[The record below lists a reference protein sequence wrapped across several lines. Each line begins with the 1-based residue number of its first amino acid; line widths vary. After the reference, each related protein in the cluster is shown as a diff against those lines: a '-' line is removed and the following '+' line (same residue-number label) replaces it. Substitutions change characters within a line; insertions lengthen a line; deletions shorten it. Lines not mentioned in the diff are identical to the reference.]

1 MKAKEIKKARN
12 LRLQGFSVRE
22 IAQKIQCAK
31 SSVSGWVRDIPLT
44 SEQIE
49 HLKSNQDKG
58 RAKAANHPNSSK
70 FRWAR
75 IRQQIIDS
83 AKKEVPQ
90 RCSSEN
96 LRLIGAALYWAEGYT
111 ASTHSFVFANSDADM
126 IKLMMKFLTKI
137 YKIPIYRL
145 RGRVNIHPHLDIKE
159 AEKYWSR
166 ISGIPIKQFHN
177 PLLAVSKASK
187 QKRKTLP
194 YGTFRIVISDVVLC
208 SKIKGWI
215 EAMKHWALSSVG

>member
-1 MKAKEIKKARN
+1 MRAKEREKARN
-12 LRLQGFSVRE
+12 LRLRGFSIRE

-49 HLKSNQDKG
+49 HLKSNQDRG

-70 FRWAR
+70 HRWAR

-83 AKKEVPQ
+83 AKNEVPQ

-96 LRLIGAALYWAEGYT
+96 LKLIGAALYWAEGYT
-111 ASTHSFVFANSDADM
+111 ASTHSFVFANSDCDM
-126 IKLMMKFLTKI
+126 IKLMIEFLTRI
-137 YKIPIYRL
+137 YKIPLHKL
-145 RGRVNIHPHLDIKE
+145 RGRVNIHPHLDIKK

-166 ISGIPIKQFHN
+166 ISGIPIKQFHK

-215 EAMKHWALSSVG
+215 EAMRSWAVSSVG

>member
-1 MKAKEIKKARN
+1 MKAREKEKARN
-12 LRLQGFSVRE
+12 LRLRGFSIRE
-22 IAQKIQCAK
+22 IAQRIQCAK

-49 HLKSNQDKG
+49 HLKSNQNRG

-70 FRWAR
+70 HRWAR
-75 IRQQIIDS
+75 IRQQIIDN

-90 RCSSEN
+90 RSSSEY

-126 IKLMMKFLTKI
+126 IKLMMRFLIKVCKVSLSKI
-137 YKIPIYRL
+137 
-145 RGRVNIHPHLDIKE
+145 RGRVNIHPHLDIRS
-159 AEKYWSR
+159 AEKYWSK
-166 ISGIPIKQFHN
+166 ISGIPLKQFHV
-177 PLLAVSKASK
+177 PLLAVSRASK

-194 YGTFRIVISDVVLC
+194 HGTFRIVISDVALC

-215 EAMKHWALSSVG
+215 EGMKQWAISSVG